1 MTGLAWLFGSMFFVM
16 YLFLIFT
23 MCVMT
28 FQKGHI
34 VLGILGIVF
43 PFLWLIG
50 AVLPAKPGSV
60 YEVRA
65 ATRYQAQVNRM
76 TG

>member
-1 MTGLAWLFGSMFFVM
+1 MVGFAYAFSGMFFILYIV
-16 YLFLIFT
+16 LIFT

-34 VLGILGIVF
+34 LLGILGIIL

-50 AVLPAKPGSV
+50 AMLPAKPGST
-60 YEVRA
+60 YAVRESL
-65 ATRYQAQVNRM
+65 RYQQQYNRM
-76 TG
+76 AN